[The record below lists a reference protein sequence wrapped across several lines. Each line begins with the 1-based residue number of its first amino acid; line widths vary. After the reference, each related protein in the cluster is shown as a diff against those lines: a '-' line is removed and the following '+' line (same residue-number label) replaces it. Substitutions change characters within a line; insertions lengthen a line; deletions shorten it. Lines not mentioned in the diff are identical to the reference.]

1 MTEYQLHIR
10 LFSFWHV
17 GSGRGGGLTVDAVV
31 HKDSGGLPEL
41 PGRTIKGLVR
51 DAVSRA
57 EAWGHL
63 EAGTTETWFGS
74 DGRNYRGH
82 LEAGRRDDDPQR
94 PDRYQT
100 DDGLLVFDNGVLPAP
115 VAAWLRQG
123 DTGLRQD
130 ETDLHQD
137 ETDLRDG
144 LYHHLYATAVDH
156 LSGTA
161 SHETLRGTEVVVP
174 LDLYAPISALPRPDL
189 GAQAARWPELLP
201 RCLPLIRGLGVSR
214 TRGLGRCCFRLEVVS

>member
-1 MTEYQLHIR
+1 MTDYQLHIR
-10 LFSFWHV
+10 LFSFWHA

-31 HKDSGGLPEL
+31 HKGGGLPEL

-63 EAGTTETWFGS
+63 EAGTTQTWFGS
-74 DGRNYRGH
+74 DSRNYRGH
-82 LEAGRRDDDPQR
+82 LEEGRRDNDPQR
-94 PDRYQT
+94 ADRYQT
-100 DDGLLVFDNGVLPAP
+100 EAGLLVFDNGVLPAP
-115 VAAWLRQG
+115 IAAWLRQ
-123 DTGLRQD
+123 D
-130 ETDLHQD
+130 ESG
-137 ETDLRDG
+137 LRDG
-144 LYHHLYATAVDH
+144 LYHHLYATAIDDV
-156 LSGTA
+156 SGSA
-161 SHETLRGTEVVVP
+161 LPRSLRGTEVVVP

-189 GAQAARWPELLP
+189 GAEAARWPELLP